1 MFVTPG
7 SFTPPGRVMLQFSS
21 PRLVAS
27 HKVVGS
33 TSKAGKRVIIIAGLL
48 KRVGQNRLYIS
59 SIVWSFWGRTD
70 GSCHAVSSAREP
82 IPAVLQEP
90 MEGLQG
96 GPWGALEVVSEE
108 THLAMWPRIDTR
120 LMRPRLDRALLAQV
134 SLPVLAKN
142 WRTRQKSNQPQTV
155 RFDESCREK

>member
-1 MFVTPG
+1 
-7 SFTPPGRVMLQFSS
+7 MLQFSS

-96 GPWGALEVVSEE
+96 SPWGALEVVSEE
-108 THLAMWPRIDTR
+108 TRIDTR
-120 LMRPRLDRALLAQV
+120 LMRTRLDRALLAQV

-142 WRTRQKSNQPQTV
+142 WRARQKSNQPQTV